1 MNTSTLQHFKHMNTS
16 KDNKGHR
23 QRLREKFLKNGLGG
37 FLDYEIIE
45 LLLTLGTPRKD
56 CKQSAKDALKKFG
69 SLKAVL
75 EAEPAELKEIKGIG
89 DNNVFGLKIAQSV
102 SRRYLAD
109 RIIDQDFIR
118 SADEVIDYLKHNLRD
133 KSREVFLVIYLNG
146 RNQILKMEE
155 LFQGTLTTS
164 AVYPREVVKRA
175 LVNDAAALVFVHNH
189 PSGNPNPSKDDLTIT
204 KKLKEAAQAIDVSV
218 HDHLIIAGNDVYS
231 FADHGLI

>member
-1 MNTSTLQHFKHMNTS
+1 MANSNE
-16 KDNKGHR
+16 GHR
-23 QRLREKFLKNGLGG
+23 QRLREKFLKSGLDG
-37 FLDYEIIE
+37 FHDYEIIE
-45 LLLTLGTPRKD
+45 LLLTLGTPRTD
-56 CKQSAKDALKKFG
+56 CKQQAKDALKKFC

-75 EAEPAELKEIKGIG
+75 EAEPTGLKEIKGIG
-89 DNNVFGLKIAQSV
+89 DKNVLGLKIAQAV

-109 RIIDQDFIR
+109 RELDKDFVR
-118 SADEVIDYLKHNLRD
+118 SADEVLDYLKHNLRD
-133 KSREVFLVIYLNG
+133 KNREVFLVIYLNG

-155 LFQGTLTTS
+155 LFEGTLSTS

-189 PSGNPNPSKDDLTIT
+189 PSGNPNPSQDDLTIT
-204 KKLKEAAQAIDVSV
+204 KKLKKAAQAIDVSV

>member
-1 MNTSTLQHFKHMNTS
+1 MNDS
-16 KDNKGHR
+16 NKNEGHR
-23 QRLREKFLKNGLGG
+23 QRLRDKFLKNGLDG

-56 CKQSAKDALKKFG
+56 CKQSAKDSLKKFG

-75 EAEPAELKEIKGIG
+75 EANAKDLKEIKGIG
-89 DNNVFGLKIAQSV
+89 DNNVFGLKIAQAV

-109 RIIDQDFIR
+109 RIVDKDFIH
-118 SADEVIDYLKHNLRD
+118 SADEVMDYLKHNLRD
-133 KSREVFLVIYLNG
+133 KNKEVFLVIYLNG

-155 LFQGTLTTS
+155 LFEGTLTTS
-164 AVYPREVVKRA
+164 AVYPREVIKRA
-175 LVNDAAALVFVHNH
+175 LENDAAALVFVHNH
-189 PSGNPNPSKDDLTIT
+189 PSGNCNPSQDDLALT
-204 KKLKEAAQAIDVSV
+204 KQLKAAVQAIDIYI

>member
-1 MNTSTLQHFKHMNTS
+1 MTTS
-16 KDNKGHR
+16 KEKEGHR
-23 QRLREKFLKNGLGG
+23 QRLREKFLKNGLDG
-37 FLDYEIIE
+37 FHDYEIIE

-69 SLKAVL
+69 SLKGVL
-75 EAEPAELKEIKGIG
+75 EASPSELKKIKGIG

-109 RIIDQDFIR
+109 RIIDKDFIR

-146 RNQILKMEE
+146 RNQILNMEE
-155 LFQGTLTTS
+155 LFEGTLSTS

-189 PSGNPNPSKDDLTIT
+189 PSGNPNPSQDDLTIT
-204 KKLKEAAQAIDVSV
+204 KKLKEATLAIDVSV
-218 HDHLIIAGNDVYS
+218 HDH
-231 FADHGLI
+231 

>member
-1 MNTSTLQHFKHMNTS
+1 MANSNE
-16 KDNKGHR
+16 GHR
-23 QRLREKFLKNGLGG
+23 QRLREKFLKSGLEG
-37 FLDYEIIE
+37 FHDYEIIE
-45 LLLTLGTPRKD
+45 LLLTLGTPRTD
-56 CKQSAKDALKKFG
+56 CKQQAKDALKKFG

-75 EAEPAELKEIKGIG
+75 EAEPTGLKEIKGIG
-89 DNNVFGLKIAQSV
+89 DKNVLGLKIAQAV

-109 RIIDQDFIR
+109 RVLDKDFVR
-118 SADEVIDYLKHNLRD
+118 SADEVLDYLKHNLRD
-133 KSREVFLVIYLNG
+133 KNREVFLVIYLNG

-155 LFQGTLTTS
+155 LFEGTLSTS
-164 AVYPREVVKRA
+164 AVYPREVVKQA

-189 PSGNPNPSKDDLTIT
+189 PSGNPNPSQDDLTIT

>member
-1 MNTSTLQHFKHMNTS
+1 MNTS

-23 QRLREKFLKNGLGG
+23 QRLREKFLKNGLDG

-218 HDHLIIAGNDVYS
+218 HDHLIIAGNDVHS

>member
-1 MNTSTLQHFKHMNTS
+1 MNTS

-23 QRLREKFLKNGLGG
+23 QRLREKFLKNGLDG

-56 CKQSAKDALKKFG
+56 CKQSAKDALKRFG

>member
-1 MNTSTLQHFKHMNTS
+1 MNTS

-23 QRLREKFLKNGLGG
+23 QRLREKFLKNGLDG

-118 SADEVIDYLKHNLRD
+118 SADELKDYLKHNLRD

>member
-1 MNTSTLQHFKHMNTS
+1 MTTS
-16 KDNKGHR
+16 KEKEGHR
-23 QRLREKFLKNGLGG
+23 QRLREKFLKNGLDG
-37 FLDYEIIE
+37 FHDYEIIE

-69 SLKAVL
+69 SLKGVL
-75 EAEPAELKEIKGIG
+75 EASPSELKKIKGIG

-109 RIIDQDFIR
+109 RIIDKDFIR

-146 RNQILKMEE
+146 RNQILNMEE
-155 LFQGTLTTS
+155 LFEGTLSTS

-189 PSGNPNPSKDDLTIT
+189 PSGNPNPSQDDLAIT

>member
-1 MNTSTLQHFKHMNTS
+1 MNTS

-23 QRLREKFLKNGLGG
+23 QRLREKFLKNGLDG

-89 DNNVFGLKIAQSV
+89 DNNVFGLKIAKSV

-204 KKLKEAAQAIDVSV
+204 IKLKEAAQAIDVSV